1 MHDSSHME
9 LILENKNMGGFI
21 SSRVMTLCHILLVM
35 SYALGRL
42 SLLLGQK
49 RSIFDHLERLARR
62 KRWVT
67 EWQRLKKYWQ

>member
-1 MHDSSHME
+1 ME

-21 SSRVMTLCHILLVM
+21 SSRVMRLCHILLVM

-62 KRWVT
+62 KCWVT